1 MIVGVVSVAAALTL
15 LPAMLS
21 LIGDR
26 VNSLPLPVVGKN
38 LGRSDAAEARIWT
51 AVTRRVMRRPAVSLA
66 LAGGVMALAAAPAL
80 GLHIGQSGVT
90 TLPGNLPSKQGYLA
104 VQRYFPGQSQDPVE
118 IVAAGGAGTAR
129 ADLAKL
135 DAAPPPT
142 RASGPASSR
151 PRPTARSSP
160 DRSHPRQRRLQPG
173 RGGRGCRTSRR
184 TPPQAPSS
192 DKPVTVARRL

>member
-1 MIVGVVSVAAALTL
+1 VNNRGIAALIHRDPGAVIVGVVSVAAALTL

-38 LGRSDAAEARIWT
+38 LGRSGAAEARIWT

-66 LAGGVMALAAAPAL
+66 LAGGVMVLAAVPVL
-80 GLHIGQSGVT
+80 GLHIGRLLSCRYQPDSLRAGIRAGT
-90 TLPGNLPSKQGYLA
+90 QLPSADPSGHPAEHLELA
-104 VQRYFPGQSQDPVE
+104 
-118 IVAAGGAGTAR
+118 
-129 ADLAKL
+129 
-135 DAAPPPT
+135 
-142 RASGPASSR
+142 
-151 PRPTARSSP
+151 
-160 DRSHPRQRRLQPG
+160 
-173 RGGRGCRTSRR
+173 R